1 VVATIDVING
11 IMAGVSKPFIAKVR
25 IYTYLF
31 LIVGEANEQMADLWS
46 RPGALSFSVF
56 FFTIGVIMIAAAQN
70 ITTVCVGLVV
80 YTLGN
85 SGISFRM
92 SPPIW

>member
-1 VVATIDVING
+1 
-11 IMAGVSKPFIAKVR
+11 MAGVSKPFIAKVR
-25 IYTYLF
+25 LHNQTSCHK
-31 LIVGEANEQMADLWS
+31 GTGANEQMADLWS

-92 SPPIW
+92 SPSLLCCFAITDDQ